1 MSDRDYYTDFSP
13 KCMSFGGAF
22 KSLADSITG
31 YILLPLAAISLLGG
45 IGPALTAVIPAGS
58 LDFGMLLDG
67 FTVYLRNLMIYSIP
81 LIFLS
86 VFIGLYEPGSYA
98 RIPFKFI
105 SSIYLAMVL
114 LMFTKGGCM
123 DVSIDGSGMGVG
135 MGMITMSLEI
145 QAVIYILAVISV
157 IKGFLAF
164 AEFSDNRKKYL
175 KDMAKK
181 FNKKEKKEA
190 EWEYDDEGD
199 IPQSKK
205 KKKDEDDD
213 EEDAPQPKKKKKDED
228 DEDDE
233 DSSRKKKKK
242 KRPVEEDEE
251 YEEY

>member
-22 KSLADSITG
+22 KSLANSITG

-45 IGPALTAVIPAGS
+45 IGPALTAAIPAGS

-190 EWEYDDEGD
+190 EWEYNEED

-205 KKKDEDDD
+205 KKKN
-213 EEDAPQPKKKKKDED
+213 ED

-233 DSSRKKKKK
+233 DSGKKKKKK